1 MMGFRNVR
9 IAILPSLL
17 FAGLGIASVVLAL
30 GGLFTGI
37 AAGAPFVT
45 LGSNSAKVASE
56 LAKPAGTGV
65 WIGAYIQVLSLGAFL
80 AFAAWVTAQL
90 GGGLLGTI
98 ARSAATGYA
107 TVTLVAL
114 CAWGAVDFRAGH
126 GMGTQLATAL
136 VDVPEA
142 LLIGTWFLFAFFLLA
157 IAYGLALAGQ
167 TICSGFR
174 YGFRNSLLALPL
186 IPLTHGLY
194 GLGFWYGLFTR
205 FQPPDGKQAQEI
217 SLEKIEP

>member
-1 MMGFRNVR
+1 MNARTHDR
-9 IAILPSLL
+9 L

-45 LGSNSAKVASE
+45 LGSSSAKVASE

-157 IAYGLALAGQ
+157 IGALALSAARAALGWSAIAFAVITLVGAAMPTRDLGQ
-167 TICSGFR
+167 WSGW
-174 YGFRNSLLALPL
+174 L
-186 IPLTHGLY
+186 
-194 GLGFWYGLFTR
+194 WYIWIVW
-205 FQPPDGKQAQEI
+205 ASI
-217 SLEKIEP
+217 SLARAERAGTPVVAVA

>member
-1 MMGFRNVR
+1 MNARTHDR
-9 IAILPSLL
+9 L

-56 LAKPAGTGV
+56 LAKPAATGV

-157 IAYGLALAGQ
+157 IGALALTAARAALGWSAIAFAVITLVGAAMPTQDLGQ
-167 TICSGFR
+167 WSGW
-174 YGFRNSLLALPL
+174 L
-186 IPLTHGLY
+186 
-194 GLGFWYGLFTR
+194 WYIWIVW
-205 FQPPDGKQAQEI
+205 ASI
-217 SLEKIEP
+217 SLARAERAGTPVVAVA

>member
-1 MMGFRNVR
+1 MNARTHDR
-9 IAILPSLL
+9 L

-157 IAYGLALAGQ
+157 IGALALTAARAALGWSAIAFAVITLVGAAMPTQDLGQ
-167 TICSGFR
+167 WSGW
-174 YGFRNSLLALPL
+174 L
-186 IPLTHGLY
+186 
-194 GLGFWYGLFTR
+194 WYIWIVW
-205 FQPPDGKQAQEI
+205 ASI
-217 SLEKIEP
+217 SLARAERAGTPVVAVA

>member
-1 MMGFRNVR
+1 MNARTHDR
-9 IAILPSLL
+9 L

-45 LGSNSAKVASE
+45 LASSSTKVASE

-80 AFAAWVTAQL
+80 AFAAWVTARL

-98 ARSAATGYA
+98 ARSAATSYA
-107 TVTLVAL
+107 TVTIVAL

-136 VDVPEA
+136 VDLPEA

-157 IAYGLALAGQ
+157 IGALALTAA
-167 TICSGFR
+167 R
-174 YGFRNSLLALPL
+174 AALGWSA
-186 IPLTHGLY
+186 IA
-194 GLGFWYGLFTR
+194 FGLFTLVGAAMPTR
-205 FQPPDGKQAQEI
+205 DLGQWSGWLWYLWIVWASI
-217 SLEKIEP
+217 SLVRAERAGTPVVAVA

>member
-1 MMGFRNVR
+1 MNARTHDR
-9 IAILPSLL
+9 L

-157 IAYGLALAGQ
+157 IGALALSAARAALGWSAIAFAVITLVGAAMPTRDLGQ
-167 TICSGFR
+167 WSGW
-174 YGFRNSLLALPL
+174 L
-186 IPLTHGLY
+186 
-194 GLGFWYGLFTR
+194 WYIWIVW
-205 FQPPDGKQAQEI
+205 ASI
-217 SLEKIEP
+217 SLARAERAGTPVVAVA

>member
-1 MMGFRNVR
+1 MNARTHDR
-9 IAILPSLL
+9 L

-65 WIGAYIQVLSLGAFL
+65 WIGAYIQVLSLGAFV

-157 IAYGLALAGQ
+157 IGALALSAARAALGWSAIAFAVITLVGAAMPTQDLGQ
-167 TICSGFR
+167 WSGW
-174 YGFRNSLLALPL
+174 L
-186 IPLTHGLY
+186 
-194 GLGFWYGLFTR
+194 WYIWIVW
-205 FQPPDGKQAQEI
+205 ASI
-217 SLEKIEP
+217 SLARAERAGTPVVAVA